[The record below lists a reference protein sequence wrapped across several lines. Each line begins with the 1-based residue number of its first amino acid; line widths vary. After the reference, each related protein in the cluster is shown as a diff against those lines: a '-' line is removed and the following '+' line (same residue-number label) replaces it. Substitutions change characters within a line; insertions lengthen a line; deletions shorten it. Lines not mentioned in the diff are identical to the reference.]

1 MFDEVTE
8 ISNVKNLLTFIR
20 FYDMEKGMTV
30 SEFANICDISE
41 ESVTTSADALSI
53 FLCLKNVF

>member
-8 ISNVKNLLTFIR
+8 ILNVKNLLTFIR

-30 SEFANICDISE
+30 SKFANICDISE

-53 FLCLKNVF
+53 FLCHKNVF